1 MDAVDVNQGSTGPLG
16 WFRGGGGLAGRIA
29 LSWSLAGGLS
39 MEAILVAATVL
50 SGSGDA
56 AADPVTVTLFF
67 LVGAVGGFVHGALV
81 GVAGRP
87 PEVELATALRG
98 IEAAAV
104 TAVLLG
110 VGAWG
115 AALWISMTPT
125 AVAGGR
131 PGFVAATGM
140 GWLIFLGVAAWAAV
154 EGLAGLRGVMVRWP
168 ERRPGVALVLTVF
181 VTLLALFVWRRPEI
195 WFTDLR
201 VSALGAAFL
210 ALGATIWIAL
220 PVVVFVLHFL
230 HQWRS
235 GHSIWEGG
243 GGGHA

>member
-1 MDAVDVNQGSTGPLG
+1 MGALIANPGPTGPLS
-16 WFRGGGGLAGRIA
+16 WFRGDDGLPGRIA

-39 MEAILVAATVL
+39 MEAVLVAARVL
-50 SGSGDA
+50 SGSPEA
-56 AADPVTVTLFF
+56 AADPLTVTLFF
-67 LVGAVGGFVHGALV
+67 LMGAVGGFVHGALV
-81 GVAGRP
+81 GVAGRTLDVTLP
-87 PEVELATALRG
+87 AALRG

-115 AALWISMTPT
+115 AALWISLTPT

-131 PGFVAATGM
+131 PGFVAATGI
-140 GWLIFLGVAAWAAV
+140 GWLVFLGLGAWAAV
-154 EGLAGLRGVMVRWP
+154 EGLAGLRGAMVRWP
-168 ERRPGVALVLTVF
+168 ERRPGMAVVLTVF

-210 ALGATIWIAL
+210 ALGVTVWIAL
-220 PVVVFVLHFL
+220 PVVIFLLHL
-230 HQWRS
+230 LRRWRS
-235 GHSIWEGG
+235 GRSIWEGDESG
-243 GGGHA
+243 